1 MRAVLYTYDL
11 DPITVIDLK
20 PWAHDFLRSHG
31 SVRLAV
37 HRPHEAMLSYANF
50 SPRDV
55 EEEWMHAWFVE
66 ITAEVIQRGR
76 FESMMLFTHNEEAA
90 LLLKSDLL
98 PGQIRD
104 QREVQKESFARGFTH
119 ALDMLGRI

>member
-1 MRAVLYTYDL
+1 
-11 DPITVIDLK
+11 
-20 PWAHDFLRSHG
+20 
-31 SVRLAV
+31 
-37 HRPHEAMLSYANF
+37 MLSYANF